1 MDRRKKNEFLQNS
14 VEGKRSWNGVNG
26 ERLCCVPEAWSGCVA
41 QADLEP
47 LTLSHP
53 STWAY
58 VVGAMGV
65 CHHAQ
70 LCATTSWWGQ
80 TTTGRLRLLGLWE
93 RVSCSCR
100 GFPQTV
106 TLLLPLPPNSW
117 ITDGGHHDQL
127 SKIWG
132 EDSKENHKEGKERR
146 GFLEYP
152 ALPASCSYCI
162 PAKVCTSRSNLD
174 LFDQETT
181 RSLQGYVE

>member
-1 MDRRKKNEFLQNS
+1 MLWLSRLSLRNWQAS
-14 VEGKRSWNGVNG
+14 GGKRKPNFCLVGPYFS
-26 ERLCCVPEAWSGCVA
+26 SGT
-41 QADLEP
+41 LLP
-47 LTLSHP
+47 LLRRGFPT
-53 STWAY
+53 
-58 VVGAMGV
+58 
-65 CHHAQ
+65 
-70 LCATTSWWGQ
+70 TTSHKLQ
-80 TTTGRLRLLGLWE
+80 DFLILLFLFSPSLLTVWE